1 MMLGA
6 TALGG
11 CGDAGNDKSQ
21 EKSAKQSEASGE
33 QVRCPIRGRILILQ
47 DCLWEDMEH
56 F

>member
-1 MMLGA
+1 MKKRSIALFMAMMLGT

-33 QVRCPIRGRILILQ
+33 QVEIT
-47 DCLWEDMEH
+47 
-56 F
+56 FYST